1 MKRGCGLIFMAVEI
15 IDSYWL
21 DAGAR
26 LAAALGCG
34 LLTGTERERRKGQGP
49 ERALAGIRSFTLA
62 SVLGCACMLA
72 GGLPLVVVGAAM
84 VSGLNVAAYW
94 RSRSGDP
101 GVTTEIALLLTFV
114 IGALCVKSLPLA
126 AALAVGMTGLLA
138 AREPMHRFALHWLS
152 EAEIRDGLLLGALA
166 LMALPLVPD
175 RPLWGPVL
183 NPYVITRLLVLLLGI
198 QALAHFAGRLLASRH
213 AMALSGFASGFA
225 SSTAT
230 IASLG
235 LKVRQASALARASAG
250 AALLS
255 CVATLLQLLLVAASV
270 SGAWLKSLWLPTLG
284 GAMVALI
291 WGMWMVRSG
300 SAGSREA
307 AEQTALAQGRMFSL
321 REALLIAA
329 LLTGIQAGVHALSL
343 WLGDAGL
350 LAGTLLASLFEVHA
364 AMAAIFVQGPPE
376 GPASA
381 ALVRAVTLGVVVH
394 ALAKCVNAGLTGG
407 AAYARAFVPG
417 QLVHTAVFVGLLVSF

>member
-1 MKRGCGLIFMAVEI
+1 MAAEI
-15 IDSYWL
+15 LDSNWL

-34 LLTGTERERRKGQGP
+34 LLVGTERERRKGQGP
-49 ERALAGIRSFTLA
+49 DRALAGIRSFTLA

-72 GGLPLVVVGAAM
+72 GGLLLVAVGAAM
-84 VSGLNVAAYW
+84 VAGLNVAAYW

-114 IGALCVKSLPLA
+114 TGAICVQSLPLA
-126 AALAVGMTGLLA
+126 AALAVGMTALLA

-166 LMALPLVPD
+166 LIALPLVPD

-183 NPYVITRLLVLLLGI
+183 NPYVMTRLLVLLLGI
-198 QALAHFAGRLLASRH
+198 QALAHFAARLLMSRH
-213 AMALSGFASGFA
+213 ALALSAFASGFA

-230 IASLG
+230 VASLG
-235 LKVRQASALARASAG
+235 LKVRQANAPAKASAG

-255 CVATLLQLLLVAASV
+255 CVATLLQLLVVAVSV
-270 SGAWLKSLWLPTLG
+270 SGPWLKLLWLPTLG
-284 GAMVALI
+284 GAVVALL
-291 WGMWMVRSG
+291 WGVWIVRSG
-300 SAGSREA
+300 SAEA
-307 AEQTALAQGRMFSL
+307 KGVAGETTSAQGRMFSL
-321 REALLIAA
+321 REAFLIAA
-329 LLTGIQAGVHALSL
+329 LLTGIQAGVHGLSL
-343 WLGDAGL
+343 WLGKAGL

-364 AMAAIFVQGPPE
+364 AMAAIFVQGPPDAP
-376 GPASA
+376 GGA
-381 ALVRAVTLGVVVH
+381 ALVRAVALGVVVH

-417 QLVHTAVFVGLLVSF
+417 QLVHTAVFVGLLVLI

>member
-1 MKRGCGLIFMAVEI
+1 MPAEI
-15 IDSYWL
+15 LGSYWL

-34 LLTGTERERRKGQGP
+34 LLAGTERERRKGQGP
-49 ERALAGIRSFTLA
+49 DRALAGIRSFSLA
-62 SVLGCACMLA
+62 SVLGCACMLT

-84 VSGLNVAAYW
+84 VAGLSVAGHW

-101 GVTTEIALLLTFV
+101 GVTTEIALLLTYV
-114 IGALCVKSLPLA
+114 IGVICVQSLPLA
-126 AALAVGMTGLLA
+126 AALAVGMTVLLA

-183 NPYVITRLLVLLLGI
+183 NPYVITQLLVLLLGI
-198 QALAHFAGRLLASRH
+198 QALAHFAGRLLASRD
-213 AMALSGFASGFA
+213 AMALSAFASGFA

-235 LKVRQASALARASAG
+235 LKVRKGHAPAKASAG

-255 CVATLLQLLLVAASV
+255 CVATLLQLLVVAASI
-270 SGAWLKSLWLPTLG
+270 SGAWLKLLWLPSLA
-284 GAMVALI
+284 GAVVALL
-291 WGMWMVRSG
+291 WGAWVVR
-300 SAGSREA
+300 AG
-307 AEQTALAQGRMFSL
+307 TADARSVTDQKPPAQGRVFSL

-329 LLTGIQAGVHALSL
+329 LLTGIQAGVHGLSL

-350 LAGTLLASLFEVHA
+350 LAGTLLASLFEVHS
-364 AMAAIFVQGPPE
+364 AMVAIFVQGLPE
-376 GPASA
+376 APGGDT
-381 ALVRAVTLGVVVH
+381 LVRALALGVVVH
-394 ALAKCVNAGLTGG
+394 ALAKCVNAGVTGG
-407 AAYARAFVPG
+407 AAYAWAFAPG
-417 QLVHTAVFVGLLVSF
+417 QLVHTAVFVGLIELL

>member
-1 MKRGCGLIFMAVEI
+1 MATEI
-15 IDSYWL
+15 LDTYWL

-34 LLTGTERERRKGQGP
+34 LLVGTERERRKGQGP
-49 ERALAGIRSFTLA
+49 DRALAGIRSFALA

-72 GGLPLVVVGAAM
+72 GGLSLALVGAAM
-84 VSGLNVAAYW
+84 VAGLSVVGHW

-101 GVTTEIALLLTFV
+101 GVTTEIALLLTYV
-114 IGALCVKSLPLA
+114 IGAMCVQSLPLA
-126 AALAVGMTGLLA
+126 AALAVGMTVLLA

-198 QALAHFAGRLLASRH
+198 QALAHFAGRLLASRD
-213 AMALSGFASGFA
+213 AMALSAFASGFA

-235 LKVRQASALARASAG
+235 LKVRQGNAPAKASGG

-255 CVATLLQLLLVAASV
+255 CVATLLQLLVVAASV
-270 SGAWLKSLWLPTLG
+270 SGEWLKLIWLPSLA
-284 GAMVALI
+284 GAVVALL
-291 WGMWMVRSG
+291 WGVWTIRSG
-300 SAGSREA
+300 LAEAKGVAG
-307 AEQTALAQGRMFSL
+307 QTSPAQGRVFSL

-329 LLTGIQAGVHALSL
+329 LLTGIQAGVHGLSL

-364 AMAAIFVQGPPE
+364 AMAAIFVQGLPE
-376 GPASA
+376 GHGGGT
-381 ALVRAVTLGVVVH
+381 LVRALALGVVVH
-394 ALAKCVNAGLTGG
+394 ALAKCVNAGVTGG

-417 QLVHTAVFVGLLVSF
+417 QLVHTAVFVALLVLI